1 MKRELRNLK
10 RLEYNL
16 ADDEDDSKPERVED
30 VESILVDRL
39 KKVEDTFDEIE
50 YTRVVISGIERL
62 HIIQYAMT
70 NIVFFLYLIVYAS
83 IKTFDFYKILSLL
96 CKTEQAKPH
105 S

>member
-70 NIVFFLYLIVYAS
+70 NIVFFFVLNRICVDKN
-83 IKTFDFYKILSLL
+83 I
-96 CKTEQAKPH
+96 
-105 S
+105 